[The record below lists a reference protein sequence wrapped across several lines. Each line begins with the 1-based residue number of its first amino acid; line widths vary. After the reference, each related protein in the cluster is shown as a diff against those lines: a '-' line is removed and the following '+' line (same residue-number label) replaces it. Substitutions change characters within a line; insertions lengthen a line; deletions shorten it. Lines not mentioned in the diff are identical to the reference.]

1 MGPVVRVPE
10 RLWASRYAVL
20 PDEAQDCSVSGYQA
34 SM

>member
-20 PDEAQDCSVSGYQA
+20 PDRAQGGSVSGYQA
-34 SM
+34 PM